1 MRSADLAVI
10 GGGIVGLAT
19 AWRFGLRF
27 PGARAVVLEKEDG
40 LLRHQTGHNSGVIH
54 SGIYYKPGSAKA
66 ALCRRGKR
74 LLEGFCREHGL
85 PFETCGKVVVAVG
98 ERERPMLER
107 IHERALANGVVCE
120 RIGPER
126 LRELEPQAAG
136 VAALHVPETGIVDYV
151 AVGEALADLVRKQGG
166 EVVTGAAVR
175 SLGADGA
182 RVRLAS
188 EAGEVDARC
197 AVNCAGLHSDR
208 VLERSGLVRPARI
221 VPFRGEYYELLPE
234 ARALCR
240 NLIYPVPDPSFP
252 FLGVHFT
259 RTMAGGVE
267 CGPNAVLALA
277 REGYTWRDV
286 DLGDVWDVFSYPGF
300 WRLAAR
306 HFWTGASEVV
316 RSLSKAAF
324 TRALQR
330 LLPAIEERHL
340 VPAPAGVRAQALAPD
355 GALVDDFLI
364 RVADRVVHVLNAPSP
379 AATSS
384 LAIGDEV
391 VDQLAVFM
399 G

>member
-1 MRSADLAVI
+1 
-10 GGGIVGLAT
+10 
-19 AWRFGLRF
+19 
-27 PGARAVVLEKEDG
+27 
-40 LLRHQTGHNSGVIH
+40 
-54 SGIYYKPGSAKA
+54 
-66 ALCRRGKR
+66 
-74 LLEGFCREHGL
+74 
-85 PFETCGKVVVAVG
+85 
-98 ERERPMLER
+98 
-107 IHERALANGVVCE
+107 
-120 RIGPER
+120 
-126 LRELEPQAAG
+126 
-136 VAALHVPETGIVDYV
+136 
-151 AVGEALADLVRKQGG
+151 
-166 EVVTGAAVR
+166 
-175 SLGADGA
+175 
-182 RVRLAS
+182 
-188 EAGEVDARC
+188 
-197 AVNCAGLHSDR
+197 
-208 VLERSGLVRPARI
+208 
-221 VPFRGEYYELLPE
+221 
-234 ARALCR
+234 
-240 NLIYPVPDPSFP
+240 VPDPSFP